1 MRLWIGLLGVSL
13 LIGTIT
19 DRPIRHAPVI
29 IGGYRVLAAD
39 FHVHTFPLSGSPF
52 TPWDAAIDADRQRL
66 DVLAISGQNE
76 VWSGAVGRWWSRTF
90 GGPILLQSQ
99 EIHGPRFHMI
109 AAGVHRTIS
118 WRLTASQAID
128 EIHRQGGVA
137 IAAHP
142 TASSWPAY
150 AEDGAI
156 GKLDGVEVFQPIAF
170 AGEHYARELREFYQR
185 SGAAAIGSSDYHGMG
200 PLGIC
205 RTYLFVKEVSE
216 AGVLEAIRA
225 RRTAVIDGER
235 RFGERRFADTPHRD
249 EVPRPNPA
257 SAILGIAGLLGLVLT
272 VRRTMK
278 LDGNRY
284 SHRIP

>member
-1 MRLWIGLLGVSL
+1 MRLWIGLVGGSILLGTMS
-13 LIGTIT
+13 
-19 DRPIRHAPVI
+19 DRPIRRASVI
-29 IGGYRVLAAD
+29 VGGYRVLAAD

-52 TPWDAAIDADRQRL
+52 TPWDAALDAEHQGL
-66 DVLAISGQNE
+66 DVLAIAGQNE
-76 VWSGAVGRWWSRTF
+76 VCSGAVGRWWSRTF

-109 AAGVHRTIS
+109 AAGIRRSIS

-156 GKLDGVEVFQPIAF
+156 GKLDGAEVCQPIAF

-225 RRTAVIDGER
+225 RRTTVIVGER
-235 RFGERRFADTPHRD
+235 QYSAGNFGYSPGRQEV
-249 EVPRPNPA
+249 VPRPNPG
-257 SAILGIAGLLGLVLT
+257 SAIVGIAGLLGLVLA
-272 VRRTMK
+272 VPRTMK
-278 LDGNRY
+278 
-284 SHRIP
+284 